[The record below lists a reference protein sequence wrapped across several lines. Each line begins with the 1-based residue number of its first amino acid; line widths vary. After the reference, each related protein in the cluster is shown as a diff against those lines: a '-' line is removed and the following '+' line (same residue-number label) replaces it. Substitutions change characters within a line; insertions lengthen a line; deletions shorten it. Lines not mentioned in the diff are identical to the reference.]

1 MRFAMNFNQ
10 LLFLDIS
17 GGELF
22 IVLIVVFLIFGPKQ
36 LPEMAKKLGKVV
48 YDLKKASANISQEIK
63 QEADQIKNEF
73 INAKS
78 DIEEETKKFTEDL
91 KNESE
96 NIKQTIND
104 SVIDAKKDLK
114 K

>member
-1 MRFAMNFNQ
+1 MRFVMNFNQ

-22 IVLIVVFLIFGPKQ
+22 IILLVVFLIFGPKQ

-63 QEADQIKNEF
+63 QEADHIKNEF
-73 INAKS
+73 INAKT
-78 DIEEETKKFTEDL
+78 DIGEETKKFTEEL
-91 KNESE
+91 KKESE
-96 NIKQTIND
+96 KIKQTIND
-104 SVIDAKKDLK
+104 SVTDTKKDLK
-114 K
+114 N

>member
-1 MRFAMNFNQ
+1 MHFVMNFNQ

-22 IVLIVVFLIFGPKQ
+22 IILIVVFLIFGPKQ

-48 YDLKKASANISQEIK
+48 YDLKKASADISQEIK
-63 QEADQIKNEF
+63 QEADQIKAEF
-73 INAKS
+73 INAKNN
-78 DIEEETKKFTEDL
+78 IEEETKNLNEDL
-91 KNESE
+91 KKESE
-96 NIKQTIND
+96 KIKQTLND

-114 K
+114 N